1 MVQYDIMRRII
12 LFLGFGIILSLLA
25 CEKAE
30 DFLTIQ
36 KGKHQAKVTAGIEAY
51 EAQRFGDAIEAFN
64 EAAQYGVLD
73 QSASEFLEKAKAGEF
88 KALVSA
94 GHQAMSTEDYD
105 AAYKA
110 FSNARAF
117 SHNDD
122 LLIWMD
128 DAVTKA
134 WRKSGA
140 EVCWMRVKG
149 QGLTFTLEQ
158 QPEGFVPNE
167 DESHKYIRSF
177 KIRTWTP
184 GMLSSLPPPRKS
196 FGLDLSFTSLGD
208 DAIDDLARFENIYIL
223 DLRFSNLT
231 AEGRKKVRAML
242 SAQWMSL

>member
-1 MVQYDIMRRII
+1 
-12 LFLGFGIILSLLA
+12 
-25 CEKAE
+25 
-30 DFLTIQ
+30 
-36 KGKHQAKVTAGIEAY
+36 
-51 EAQRFGDAIEAFN
+51 
-64 EAAQYGVLD
+64 
-73 QSASEFLEKAKAGEF
+73 
-88 KALVSA
+88 
-94 GHQAMSTEDYD
+94 
-105 AAYKA
+105 
-110 FSNARAF
+110 
-117 SHNDD
+117 
-122 LLIWMD
+122 
-128 DAVTKA
+128 
-134 WRKSGA
+134 
-140 EVCWMRVKG
+140 MRVKG

-242 SAQWMSL
+242 SAQWLSL